1 MHTTDSRN
9 KLTGW
14 LLLLMAFMTFFF
26 LYNTIYTST
35 MNYNSEKIHS
45 LFYFTIQTNI
55 MMLFLMVFLSIYI
68 LSAERLMKF
77 SVNPNFAATLTT
89 YILITGSIYWAI
101 LVPTFYKPGADNTWL
116 FSPSNIWT
124 HTIVPLTGVI
134 LLLFVKAVP
143 NKAPVKKKSLLFFIY
158 PVLYSCLGI
167 YLAINGKYMYPMFN
181 PVMLGGWGFVGLSL
195 VVILGIFTGVYYFL
209 LRITANETEGTGYL
223 I

>member
-1 MHTTDSRN
+1 MQSEKQIDKTIA
-9 KLTGW
+9 W

-26 LYNTIYTST
+26 LFNTIYTSS

-55 MMLFLMVFLSIYI
+55 MMLFWMIFLSIFI
-68 LSAERLMKF
+68 LSTGRLLKF
-77 SVNPNFAATLTT
+77 TINPNFAAALTT

-101 LVPTFYKPGADNTWL
+101 LVPTFYKPEADNVWL

-124 HTIVPLTGVI
+124 HTIVPLSGVV
-134 LLLFVKAVP
+134 LLWFVKRVP
-143 NKAPVKKKSLLFFIY
+143 SKTSVKKKSLLFFIY
-158 PVLYSCLGI
+158 PVLYSGLGI

-195 VVILGIFTGVYYFL
+195 VVILAIFTAVYYFL
-209 LRITANETEGTGYL
+209 LKFASKI
-223 I
+223 